1 MTMDSDKKPGRY
13 DFAAIEARWQ
23 RYWEEH
29 ATFRSLNPGEPG
41 ADTSKPKYYILDM
54 FPYPSGAG
62 LHVGHPIG
70 YCATDIVTR
79 YKRMRGFNVL
89 HPMGF
94 DAFGL
99 PAEQYAIETN
109 IHPAVTTQKNIE
121 MYRRQL
127 KMFGFSYDW
136 GRELATCDPGYYRW
150 TQWMFVRMYESWYD
164 EECQWKGADGRA
176 VIGRASPIAELVA
189 ELESGRWG
197 VDASLGLVRS
207 KHVSRQEW
215 AKLSKIQMR
224 QAIDR
229 QRLAYIDEVPVN
241 WCPALGT
248 VLSNEEVD
256 NEGRSDRG
264 SHPVYRRPLRQWMLR
279 ITKYAERLLSD
290 LDELDWPEPIKLMQR
305 NWVGKSIGAEVVFPL
320 ADHCSQSSGTQ
331 DDGIR
336 VYTTRPD
343 TLFGA
348 TYMVLAPEHPLVERI
363 TKTEFRAEVVRYVE
377 AAKRKSDMARTAES
391 KGKTGVF
398 TGAYAINPVNKERIP
413 IWIADYVLMGYGTG
427 AIMAVPGSDER
438 DFEFACTFGLPIVA
452 VVKPT
457 GAWIEERIASMAQ
470 QIDRAAADGFEQVA
484 REAPELAE
492 SIAEHQRNSEG
503 LGDKTVSELRD
514 RVGVDRLIEHYVKN
528 PKSWG
533 AAFCEE
539 STAVNSPASGVTAS
553 VAGKVCALNGLC
565 TVDAKKKIT
574 AWLEANGLGR
584 ATVNYKL
591 RDWLF
596 SRQRYWGEPFPVL
609 HGEDGETIALGEEEL
624 PVELPPMKEFKPTPS
639 ADDAASLPEPPLG
652 RAPKEWT
659 KVQRNGRRYRRDV
672 NTMPQWAG
680 SCWYYLRFIDPR
692 NTNRFCDPAAER
704 YWMPIDL
711 YVGGAEHA
719 VLHLLYARFWHK
731 VFFDLGF
738 VSTREPFRKLFN
750 QGMIQ
755 SFAYRDRRG
764 MVVGPDAVEERSDD
778 RFVLRNTNE
787 PVERIVAKMSKAL
800 RNVVNP
806 DEIVAQYGAD
816 TFRLYEMY
824 MGPLETSK
832 PWNTRDV
839 PGLFKLC
846 QRIWRL
852 IVDESSGELS
862 AAMTND
868 PPDDASLRALHKMIK
883 RVTEDIEVLKFNT
896 SIAAMFDFV
905 NVMTPL
911 KERSRA
917 VLEPFVLVLAPFA
930 PHVAE
935 ELWLRLGHHQT
946 LAYEAWPAFEEK
958 LTRDEQIE
966 IAVQIGGKIKSRV
979 MVAAEADE
987 ATIQAAALADAKV
1000 VAAIGGKPVRKVIVA
1015 KGRLVNI
1022 LV

>member
-1 MTMDSDKKPGRY
+1 
-13 DFAAIEARWQ
+13 
-23 RYWEEH
+23 
-29 ATFRSLNPGEPG
+29 
-41 ADTSKPKYYILDM
+41 
-54 FPYPSGAG
+54 
-62 LHVGHPIG
+62 
-70 YCATDIVTR
+70 
-79 YKRMRGFNVL
+79 
-89 HPMGF
+89 
-94 DAFGL
+94 
-99 PAEQYAIETN
+99 
-109 IHPAVTTQKNIE
+109 
-121 MYRRQL
+121 
-127 KMFGFSYDW
+127 MFGFSYDW

-150 TQWMFVRMYESWYD
+150 TQWMFLRMFESWYD
-164 EECQWKGADGRA
+164 ESCEWVGADGGK
-176 VIGRASPIAELVA
+176 VNGRARPIAELIA

-197 VDASLGLVRS
+197 VDASLGLARS
-207 KHVSRQEW
+207 KHDNRREW
-215 AKLSKIQMR
+215 AELSKIEKR
-224 QAIDR
+224 QVIDR
-229 QRLAYIDEVPVN
+229 QRLAFIDEVPVN

-279 ITKYAERLLSD
+279 ITKYAERLLND

-305 NWVGKSIGAEVVFPL
+305 NWVGRSVGADVTFPL
-320 ADHCSQSSGTQ
+320 ADKSPVEPKDHCSQSSGTQ
-331 DDGIR
+331 VDYRVASAPRSDGSDAIR

-363 TKTEFRAEVVRYVE
+363 TTTEFRAEVIRYVE
-377 AAKRKSDMARTAES
+377 SAKRKSDMTRTTES
-391 KGKTGVF
+391 KEKTGVF
-398 TGAYAINPVNKERIP
+398 TGGYAINPVNGERIP

-438 DFEFACTFGLPIVA
+438 DFEFACAFDLPIVA

-457 GAWIEERIASMAQ
+457 AEWIEQRVAVMGSW
-470 QIDRAAADGFEQVA
+470 IDRVATDGFERVA
-484 REAPELAE
+484 REEPELAE
-492 SIAEHQRNSEG
+492 SIAERRRQSEG
-503 LGDKTVSELRD
+503 LGDRTASALRD
-514 RVGVDRLIEHYVKN
+514 RVGVDRLIEHYVKH

-533 AAFCEE
+533 AAFCDE
-539 STAVNSPASGVTAS
+539 STAVNSPATQVTTS
-553 VAGKVCALNGLC
+553 LAGRVCSLNGLS
-565 TVDAKKKIT
+565 TADAKKKIT
-574 AWLEANGLGR
+574 AWLEAHGLGR

-609 HGEDGETIALGEEEL
+609 HGEDGKTIALGDEEL

-639 ADDAASLPEPPLG
+639 AADAASLPTPPLG
-652 RAPKEWT
+652 RAPAEWHQVT
-659 KVQRNGRRYRRDV
+659 RDGKVYRRDV

-680 SCWYYLRFIDPR
+680 SCWYYLRFIDPH
-692 NTNRFCDPAAER
+692 NPDRFCDPAAER

-731 VFFDLGF
+731 VLYDLGF

-755 SFAYRDRRG
+755 GFAYRDRRG
-764 MVVGPDAVEERSDD
+764 MIVGPDAVEERGDD
-778 RFVLRNTNE
+778 RFVLKGTNE
-787 PVERIVAKMSKAL
+787 PVERIVAKMSKSL

-806 DEIVAQYGAD
+806 DEIIAQYGAD

-852 IVDESSGELS
+852 FVDESSGEPS
-862 AAMTND
+862 PATTQD
-868 PPDDASLRALHKMIK
+868 PSDAASLRALHKMVK
-883 RVTEDIEVLKFNT
+883 RVTEDIEALKFNT

-911 KERSRA
+911 KQRPRA
-917 VLEPFVLVLAPFA
+917 VLEPFILVLSPFA
-930 PHVAE
+930 PHLAE
-935 ELWLRLGHHQT
+935 ELWSRLGHAGT
-946 LAYEAWPAFEEK
+946 LAYEPWPAFDDK

-966 IAVQIGGKIKSRV
+966 IAVQVRGKIKSRV

-987 ATIQAAALADAKV
+987 ASIQAAALADPKV
-1000 VAAIGGKPVRKVIVA
+1000 AAAIGGKAIRKVIVA
-1015 KGRLVNI
+1015 KGRLINI